1 MVLNSVVSALPQG
14 ERGDI
19 SRYTLTPV
27 LTAKI
32 DLKLFIHMLYDP
44 PSIPQKLKS
53 IYSFP
58 PHMFVPPPPKSTF
71 LIAIDKSPSVKGDC
85 VPENIWEVSRE

>member
-44 PSIPQKLKS
+44 PSIPRKLKS

-58 PHMFVPPPPKSTF
+58 PHMFVPPPKEHISNCNRQIPVCERGLCSGKYLGSF
-71 LIAIDKSPSVKGDC
+71 
-85 VPENIWEVSRE
+85 